1 MQEITSDKANGVVNA
16 AVTLMNNLSMSKI
29 AVTFIMAILG
39 VAAFTV
45 FENRL
50 IVFQTLVASVP
61 LMASVGV
68 GVVVTLIGW
77 AFAIMFDKVERTQL
91 KIEAGHLALLNQQR
105 ERIIFL
111 EGETREDHRKMF
123 EMLEE
128 LHWRT
133 GNVNGKD

>member
-1 MQEITSDKANGVVNA
+1 MQELTTDKVNS
-16 AVTLMNNLSMSKI
+16 VIKFINNLSMSKV
-29 AVTFIMAILG
+29 AVTFITALLA
-39 VAAFTV
+39 VAAYTI

-50 IVFQTLVASVP
+50 IVFQTLVVSVP
-61 LMASVGV
+61 LMASVGI

-77 AFAIMFDKVERTQL
+77 AFALMFDKVERTQL
-91 KIEAGHLALLNQQR
+91 KIEAGHLALLDQQR